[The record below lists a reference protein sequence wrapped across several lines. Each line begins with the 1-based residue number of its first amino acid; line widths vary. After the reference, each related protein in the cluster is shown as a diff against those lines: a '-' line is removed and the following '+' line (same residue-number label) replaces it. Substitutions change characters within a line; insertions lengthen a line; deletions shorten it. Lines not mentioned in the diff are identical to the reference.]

1 MSDGHRV
8 IPILASSFERRK
20 ATRLDASVVSRDG
33 LLGPVQDTLGRPI
46 TDLRISVIDQ
56 CNLRCDYCMP
66 KEVFTKDYP
75 FLPREALL
83 SFEEIEK
90 LVAAFIP
97 LGVRKLRITG
107 GEPLLRKSVEE
118 LIARLAQLRTS
129 DDQPLEIAL
138 TTNGL
143 LLEQK
148 AAVLKAAGLKRV
160 TVSLDALD
168 TNLFR
173 ELAGVD
179 YGEPAQVLSGVA
191 AARALGLE
199 TKVNMVV
206 QKGVND
212 HQILPMARAFRDSG
226 DTLRFIEFMDVGNAN
241 QWRLDQVVSAH
252 EVLEKLR
259 SAFLFRPIDRAKKHD
274 VAERFVYDDM
284 PVEFGVIAS
293 ITRPFCSNCSRARI
307 SSEGLLYT
315 CLFANTGT
323 DLRTVIRSGAET
335 EELTAI
341 VRNIWS
347 LREDRYSEIRNTL
360 INAPGSGQRPKVE
373 MSYIGG

>member
-1 MSDGHRV
+1 MSEGHRV

-20 ATRLDASVVSRDG
+20 ASRLDPSA
-33 LLGPVQDTLGRPI
+33 LTENPLGPVRDTLGRPI

-56 CNLRCDYCMP
+56 CNLRCGYCMP
-66 KEVFTKDYP
+66 KEVFTKDYQ

-83 SFEEIEK
+83 SFEEIER
-90 LVAAFIP
+90 LVKSFIP

-107 GEPLLRKSVEE
+107 GEPLLRRSVEE
-118 LIARLAQLRTS
+118 LVARLAPLRTPENH
-129 DDQPLEIAL
+129 PLEIAL

-148 AAVLKAAGLKRV
+148 ASALKAAGLRRV

-168 TNLFR
+168 TKLFR
-173 ELAGVD
+173 QLAGVET
-179 YGEPAQVLSGVA
+179 GEPKQVLQGIA
-191 AARALGLE
+191 AARVLGLE

-212 HQILPMARAFRDSG
+212 HEIIPMAEAFRDTG

-241 QWRLDQVVSAH
+241 QWKLDQVMSAA
-252 EVLEKLR
+252 EILR
-259 SAFLFRPIDRAKKHD
+259 RLQTKFDFQPVDRVKKHD
-274 VAERFVYDDM
+274 VAERYIYKDKA
-284 PVEFGVIAS
+284 VEFGVIAS
-293 ITRPFCSNCSRARI
+293 ITRPFCSDCSRARI

-315 CLFANTGT
+315 CLFANNGT
-323 DLRTVIRSGAET
+323 DLRAVLRASSSQ

-341 VRNIWS
+341 VSNIWS
-347 LREDRYSEIRNTL
+347 RRVDRYSELRQSFATK
-360 INAPGSGQRPKVE
+360 PTQGRSKVE